1 MLGEEVRSKV
11 AQEDPLEGVEGE
23 QLAEMSVETPEIE
36 MLEPGSLVD
45 EGHSWFD
52 GSLELDA

>member
-1 MLGEEVRSKV
+1 MGEEVRSKV
-11 AQEDPLEGVEGE
+11 AQEDPSEGVEGE
-23 QLAEMSVETPEIE
+23 RLAEMSVETPEMK
-36 MLEPGSLVD
+36 MLAPGSLVD